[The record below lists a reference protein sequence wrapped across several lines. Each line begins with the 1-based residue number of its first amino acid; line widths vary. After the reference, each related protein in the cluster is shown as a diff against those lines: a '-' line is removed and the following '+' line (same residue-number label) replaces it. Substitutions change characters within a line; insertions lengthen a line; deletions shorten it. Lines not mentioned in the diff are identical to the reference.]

1 MVGVL
6 EGALRMGLHSFG
18 IGILWSLTR
27 IRECYCTIDV
37 SYAMLCNG
45 EAYLISACLFFVLS
59 WMLSHFEKRKTN
71 SLRSTRFIILVR
83 LLDASAL
90 IFPSTRH

>member
-1 MVGVL
+1 MSLVRKMDWEVGWGGHIVGVL

-37 SYAMLCNG
+37 GYAMLWNG

-59 WMLSHFEKRKTN
+59 WILPHFEKRKTG
-71 SLRSTRFIILVR
+71 SE
-83 LLDASAL
+83 
-90 IFPSTRH
+90 FP